1 MHKVKLIIYFISFF
15 KCSVYFSLL
24 DLSVSIT
31 TVIKSTATIVDLY
44 ISPCR
49 SVICCWMC
57 FETVASCLYVHYSYI
72 ILLIFPST
80 ALDILLCLLCC
91 FLHQFPFC
99 QILRLL
105 SQPILVRLPG
115 ISVSILLISW
125 YIFFRVLIFNN
136 SVFKIKCVFLG
147 HGLLGLVFLPNVRVS
162 LFSLISFTHL
172 PLL

>member
-1 MHKVKLIIYFISFF
+1 MLIYIFLPAVLSFVAGCVLKLLLVAFMFITAISSCLFFPQRHLISFF
-15 KCSVYFSLL
+15 
-24 DLSVSIT
+24 VS
-31 TVIKSTATIVDLY
+31 
-44 ISPCR
+44 
-49 SVICCWMC
+49 
-57 FETVASCLYVHYSYI
+57 YVV
-72 ILLIFPST
+72 
-80 ALDILLCLLCC
+80 